1 MPDIEGPYIVTAPL
15 DLEGI
20 KASIGKP
27 LEHSVLIHGSPRTMP
42 DWRASLAL
50 ADRDRAALLAEVE
63 RLTSERD
70 TERAMRIERDGLLAA
85 ERERFAVAYDAAQ
98 KLAGERDEARVDFR
112 DLSEAVKAAWHQCNS
127 AGLNREQY
135 AALHRAFEISVA
147 RQVG

>member
-98 KLAGERDEARVDFR
+98 KLARERDDAR
-112 DLSEAVKAAWHQCNS
+112 AACRL
-127 AGLNREQY
+127 A
-135 AALHRAFEISVA
+135 
-147 RQVG
+147 

>member
-1 MPDIEGPYIVTAPL
+1 VTAPL

-63 RLTSERD
+63 RLTRVLTALVDDSEGQQHR
-70 TERAMRIERDGLLAA
+70 
-85 ERERFAVAYDAAQ
+85 VAWQDAC
-98 KLAGERDEARVDFR
+98 EV
-112 DLSEAVKAAWHQCNS
+112 
-127 AGLNREQY
+127 
-135 AALHRAFEISVA
+135 LHGHRGPE
-147 RQVG
+147 VG